1 MSDLRDELPILRAA
15 SAEASAHPG
24 AAVPELSVGQLLQQ
38 ARQARALSLQDLSD
52 RLKVPVKRLEA
63 LEADQFETGPAL
75 QVGRAMVA
83 SLARQLGLNPQELL
97 AKMPQ
102 AATVSIVPAPHE
114 GSGSYRPS
122 ASAGSRSS
130 RLQSM
135 PRIWWLTGIFL
146 VLAGFVFL
154 LPYAEQWFTSVR
166 SAPDA
171 TVLPSVP
178 VQGAASVAG
187 PAAPAPAAP
196 VPATSAATA
205 EPIQPSVAAPASA
218 SASAAPMRQ
227 ASAPAVAAS
236 APTALPLIAFK
247 AHGPTW
253 VEVVDANGQVLLRRT
268 LTNAET
274 VQTGGTLPLS
284 VVVGRADH
292 TEVTVRS
299 MPYPLDTVTT
309 ENVAR
314 FKVQ

>member
-15 SAEASAHPG
+15 SAEDSAQP
-24 AAVPELSVGQLLQQ
+24 AAPALSVGQLLQQ

-63 LEADQFETGPAL
+63 LEADQFESGPAL
-75 QVGRAMVA
+75 QVGRALVA
-83 SLARQLGLNPQELL
+83 SVARQLGLNPQELL

-102 AATVSIVPAPHE
+102 AATVSIVPVPHE
-114 GSGSYRPS
+114 AQGSYRPS
-122 ASAGSRSS
+122 SKSSPRSASV
-130 RLQSM
+130 QSM

-146 VLAGFVFL
+146 VLSGFVFL
-154 LPYAEQWFTSVR
+154 MPYAEQWWASLR
-166 SAPDA
+166 PAPA
-171 TVLPSVP
+171 TVELA
-178 VQGAASVAG
+178 VQA
-187 PAAPAPAAP
+187 AAPAP
-196 VPATSAATA
+196 
-205 EPIQPSVAAPASA
+205 VAAPAAPPPMQDASSA
-218 SASAAPMRQ
+218 AVAQPASVAAQASAAASAAPARQ
-227 ASAPAVAAS
+227 ASAPAALPAS
-236 APTALPLIAFK
+236 APAALPLIAFK

-253 VEVVDANGQVLLRRT
+253 VEVIDANGQILLRRT

-274 VQTGGTLPLS
+274 VQTSGALPLS

-299 MPYPLDTVTT
+299 MPYPLDAVTT

>member
-15 SAEASAHPG
+15 SAEESAQP
-24 AAVPELSVGQLLQQ
+24 AAPALSVGQLLQQ

-63 LEADQFETGPAL
+63 LEADQFESGPAL

-83 SLARQLGLNPQELL
+83 SVARQLGLDAQALL

-102 AATVSIVPAPHE
+102 AATVSIVPVPHE
-114 GSGSYRPS
+114 AQGSYRPS
-122 ASAGSRSS
+122 SKSSPRSASV
-130 RLQSM
+130 QSM

-146 VLAGFVFL
+146 VLSGFVFL
-154 LPYAEQWFTSVR
+154 MPYAEQWWASLRPAPATVELAVQAAA
-166 SAPDA
+166 SAP
-171 TVLPSVP
+171 
-178 VQGAASVAG
+178 VA
-187 PAAPAPAAP
+187 APAAP
-196 VPATSAATA
+196 PPMQEASTAAVAQPA
-205 EPIQPSVAAPASA
+205 SVAAHASA
-218 SASAAPMRQ
+218 AASAAPARQ
-227 ASAPAVAAS
+227 ASAPAALPAS
-236 APTALPLIAFK
+236 APAALPLIAFK

-253 VEVVDANGQVLLRRT
+253 VEVIDANGQILLRRT

-274 VQTGGTLPLS
+274 VQTSGALPLS

-299 MPYPLDTVTT
+299 IPYPLDAVTT

>member
-15 SAEASAHPG
+15 SAEESAQP
-24 AAVPELSVGQLLQQ
+24 AAPALSVGQLLQQ

-63 LEADQFETGPAL
+63 LEADQFEGGPAL
-75 QVGRAMVA
+75 QVGRALVA
-83 SLARQLGLNPQELL
+83 SVARQLGLNPQELL

-102 AATVSIVPAPHE
+102 AATVSIVPVPHE
-114 GSGSYRPS
+114 AQGSYRPS
-122 ASAGSRSS
+122 SKSSPRSASV
-130 RLQSM
+130 QSM

-146 VLAGFVFL
+146 VLSGFVFL
-154 LPYAEQWFTSVR
+154 MPYAEQWWASLR
-166 SAPDA
+166 PAPA
-171 TVLPSVP
+171 TVELA
-178 VQGAASVAG
+178 VQA
-187 PAAPAPAAP
+187 AAPAPVSAPVAVPAAP
-196 VPATSAATA
+196 PPMQEASTAAVA
-205 EPIQPSVAAPASA
+205 QPPSVAAQASA
-218 SASAAPMRQ
+218 AASAAPARQ
-227 ASAPAVAAS
+227 ASAPTALPAS
-236 APTALPLIAFK
+236 APAALPLIAFK

-253 VEVVDANGQVLLRRT
+253 VEVIDANGQILLRRT

-274 VQTGGTLPLS
+274 VQTSGALPLS

-299 MPYPLDTVTT
+299 MPYPLDAVTT

>member
-15 SAEASAHPG
+15 SAEDSAQP
-24 AAVPELSVGQLLQQ
+24 AAPALSVGQLLQQ

-63 LEADQFETGPAL
+63 LEADQFESGPAL
-75 QVGRAMVA
+75 QVGRALVA
-83 SLARQLGLNPQELL
+83 SVARQLGLNPQELL

-102 AATVSIVPAPHE
+102 AATVSIVPVPHE
-114 GSGSYRPS
+114 AQGSYRPS
-122 ASAGSRSS
+122 SKSSPRSASV
-130 RLQSM
+130 QSM

-146 VLAGFVFL
+146 VLSGFVFL
-154 LPYAEQWFTSVR
+154 MPYAEQWWASLR
-166 SAPDA
+166 PAPA
-171 TVLPSVP
+171 TVELAVQAAAPAP
-178 VQGAASVAG
+178 VAA
-187 PAAPAPAAP
+187 PAAPAPMQEASTAA
-196 VPATSAATA
+196 VAQPA
-205 EPIQPSVAAPASA
+205 SVAAQANA
-218 SASAAPMRQ
+218 AASAAPARQ
-227 ASAPAVAAS
+227 ASAPAALPAS
-236 APTALPLIAFK
+236 APAALPLIAFK

-253 VEVVDANGQVLLRRT
+253 VEVIDANGQILLRRT

-274 VQTGGTLPLS
+274 VQTSGALPLS

-299 MPYPLDTVTT
+299 MPYPLDAVTT